1 MSFVLL
7 SIETRHS
14 PHVPGPVSGVLSSAF
29 TACEKAMTDIRK
41 HILNTGEGGGL
52 RRYLYPAEKEDRGGG
67 GTTRCSM
74 LSPAWIQAVSLF
86 SYSIGSWLSLILQS
100 IDIELPLEADS
111 IDPPPLADNSSA
123 MVIKTYIDKLKGTLC
138 ELLTDVN
145 KVLLPHIDGDYV
157 NGDII
162 YELLCHEKEG
172 EKAVKI
178 HENNENIGE
187 NEGVIDFFKEVNE
200 VNEKGRAAEVCF
212 SVDGDSSAADLN
224 IMKLKMIKNLS
235 FDKSDKNYIVTNE
248 NINDNNSNDNNDSNI
263 KQNLKIIS
271 DQISSSQALSC
282 STIHSIL
289 NNKLEALKHSM
300 SVPPPPFCKE
310 EAVPL

>member
-1 MSFVLL
+1 
-7 SIETRHS
+7 
-14 PHVPGPVSGVLSSAF
+14 
-29 TACEKAMTDIRK
+29 
-41 HILNTGEGGGL
+41 
-52 RRYLYPAEKEDRGGG
+52 
-67 GTTRCSM
+67 M